1 MLKDGRRTGDG
12 RKVDRA
18 LRKGDFRVD
27 NPDQI
32 VEGTDVPAAAKTLKR
47 PIRTCI
53 ATRRRHK
60 DSELLRVVVRRT
72 GDDISVVPDP
82 NRSMPGRGAWLT
94 PTLEAW
100 EIAEKRRAFGRALKV
115 SMTVD
120 ADPVR
125 TYLAKIGDPVERSS
139 GGAGSEINRKT

>member
-1 MLKDGRRTGDG
+1 MSSPEEIADGT
-12 RKVDRA
+12 
-18 LRKGDFRVD
+18 
-27 NPDQI
+27 
-32 VEGTDVPAAAKTLKR
+32 EVPTAEPALKR

-53 ATRRRHK
+53 ATRRRHT

-72 GDDISVVPDP
+72 WDDISVVPDP

-94 PTLEAW
+94 PTLDAW

-125 TYLAKIGDPVERSS
+125 TYLAKIGAPVERSS